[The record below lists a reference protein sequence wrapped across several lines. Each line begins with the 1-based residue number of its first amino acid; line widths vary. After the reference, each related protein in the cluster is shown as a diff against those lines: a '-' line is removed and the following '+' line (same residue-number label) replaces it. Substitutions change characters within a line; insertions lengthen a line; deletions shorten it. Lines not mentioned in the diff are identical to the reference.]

1 MIVSAKNTDSYGA
14 GIFVLPGPLD
24 LEKLRPDGRG
34 MPLGKDTQIEV
45 RGAESMRDPVLAEI
59 IARLQGVEEA
69 MRQREEAFTKGINAF
84 AEQIV
89 SALLTEWQQSLEE
102 QKKTQEEQEQKI
114 LAAVKLLLEQTVQA
128 GEKPDSGQPVSW
140 LGRLFDSRK

>member
-1 MIVSAKNTDSYGA
+1 
-14 GIFVLPGPLD
+14 
-24 LEKLRPDGRG
+24 
-34 MPLGKDTQIEV
+34 
-45 RGAESMRDPVLAEI
+45 MRDPVLAEI